1 MISSKKLPETCDRLP
16 ADNPSEETLDLLML
30 RRSLTVKDMTGP
42 GPNPKQI
49 EQILTIGSRVPDH
62 KKQVPWRSLTFE
74 GNARADIG
82 IVLKKEFKANNPE
95 ADESIVE
102 FEQNRFMRAPLVIA
116 VVSTATPEN
125 EKVPEWEQ
133 ILTAGAVC
141 QNILI
146 AANAMGFAGQWLSE
160 WYAYDSNVLKAMQL
174 AAHERVAG
182 FIYIGT
188 ATKDPAERGRP
199 DVSEITSSWSE
210 GV

>member
-1 MISSKKLPETCDRLP
+1 MISSKKSPETCDRLP
-16 ADNPSEETLDLLML
+16 ASNPSETTLDLLML

-42 GPNPKQI
+42 GPSPEQI

-62 KKQVPWRSLTFE
+62 KKQVPWRFLMFE
-74 GNARADIG
+74 ANARAEIG
-82 IVLKKEFKANNPE
+82 TILRKEFENENPD
-95 ADESIVE
+95 ADDALLD
-102 FEQNRFMRAPLVIA
+102 FEENRFMRAPLVIA
-116 VVSTATPEN
+116 VVSTATPKN

-160 WYAYDSNVLKAMQL
+160 WYCYNDNVLKAMNL
-174 AAHERVAG
+174 TVDERVAG

-199 DVSEITSSWSE
+199 DINEITSSWSADN
-210 GV
+210 